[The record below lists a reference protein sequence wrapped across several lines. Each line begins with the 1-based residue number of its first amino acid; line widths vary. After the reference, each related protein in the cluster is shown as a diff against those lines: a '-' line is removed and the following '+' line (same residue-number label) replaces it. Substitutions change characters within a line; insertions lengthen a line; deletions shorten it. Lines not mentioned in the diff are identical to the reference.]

1 MLDHSSMMF
10 PETAHFSGRV
20 VHKLI
25 LTIDDA
31 LGKASKPTN
40 ELTFLEDY
48 YKALIAEDEKA
59 SDALKKELQSDQAII
74 LRHFVDLLYKTIG
87 HQNYVIVNTRHTTP
101 KVYRDIESL
110 GRYWKTK
117 KHQLSDDEAYL
128 RTTIKNNIDYYQ
140 IVELL

>member
-1 MLDHSSMMF
+1 MIENIANILGF
-10 PETAHFSGRV
+10 RKIYKP
-20 VHKLI
+20 I

-31 LGKASKPTN
+31 LDEATKPTN

-74 LRHFVDLLYKTIG
+74 LRHFVDLFYKTIG
-87 HQNYVIVNTRHTTP
+87 HQNYVIVNTRHATP

-110 GRYWKTK
+110 AR
-117 KHQLSDDEAYL
+117 
-128 RTTIKNNIDYYQ
+128 
-140 IVELL
+140 

>member
-1 MLDHSSMMF
+1 MIENIANILGF
-10 PETAHFSGRV
+10 RKIY
-20 VHKLI
+20 KLL
-25 LTIDDA
+25 LTIDDTLDDA
-31 LGKASKPTN
+31 TKPTN

-48 YKALIAEDEKA
+48 YKALIAENEKA
-59 SDALKKELQSDQAII
+59 IDSLKKELQSDQAII

-110 GRYWKTK
+110 VRYWKTK
-117 KHQLSDDEAYL
+117 KHQLGDDEAYL
-128 RTTIKNNIDYYQ
+128 RTTIENNIDYYQ

>member
-1 MLDHSSMMF
+1 MI
-10 PETAHFSGRV
+10 ENIAN
-20 VHKLI
+20 I
-25 LTIDDA
+25 LGFRKIYKPLPTIDDA
-31 LGKASKPTN
+31 LDEATKPTN

-48 YKALIAEDEKA
+48 YKALVAEDEKT

-110 GRYWKTK
+110 ARYWKTK
-117 KHQLSDDEAYL
+117 KYQLGDDETYL
-128 RTTIKNNIDYYQ
+128 RTTIENNINYYQ

>member
-1 MLDHSSMMF
+1 MIENIANILGF
-10 PETAHFSGRV
+10 RKIY
-20 VHKLI
+20 KLL

-31 LGKASKPTN
+31 LDEATKPTN

-59 SDALKKELQSDQAII
+59 NDALKKELQSDQAII

-87 HQNYVIVNTRHTTP
+87 HQNYVIVNTRHATP

-110 GRYWKTK
+110 ARYWKTK
-117 KHQLSDDEAYL
+117 KHQLGDDEAYL

-140 IVELL
+140 VVEMFR